1 VAHYKRNKSV
11 FSFLRQPSTWHCPH
25 VLLHALLLLGARRP
39 QHGRRRPLSINISC
53 RGGGHT
59 ASNSP
64 HTVAVVD
71 RWDRQTNRR
80 MDSVSLHRPCSA
92 YYVSSANKQLW
103 PQPFHSTMLVEITR
117 PRPFVTARAQHHVM
131 TVTHTTSTLT
141 ECNLS
146 TATAP
151 SVF

>member
-1 VAHYKRNKSV
+1 MALPACAAACTAVAAGCSAPTARPPPATVYQH
-11 FSFLRQPSTWHCPH
+11 
-25 VLLHALLLLGARRP
+25 LLP
-39 QHGRRRPLSINISC
+39 
-53 RGGGHT
+53 GGGGTQHQTHHT
-59 ASNSP
+59 A
-64 HTVAVVD
+64 AVVD
-71 RWDRQTNRR
+71 RRDRQTNRR
-80 MDSVSLHRPCSA
+80 MDSVPLHRPCSA

-117 PRPFVTARAQHHVM
+117 PRPFMTARAQHHVM